1 MNQPVVNCPDC
12 STQMEMGVLP
22 EVGHQGIAGWTT
34 FLPGVPQE
42 QRLLGLFK
50 TGGIVVDWKKVIPVT
65 VYRCTKCGLLK
76 AYAVPLAPPEPQE
89 SAKEP
94 VDEFPPGIDE
104 DRYRLENA

>member
-1 MNQPVVNCPDC
+1 MSEHVVNCPDC
-12 STQMEMGVLP
+12 ALPMEVGVLP
-22 EVGHQGIAGWTT
+22 EVGHQGVAGWTT

-76 AYAVPLAPPEPQE
+76 AYAIPPPPPAPAP
-89 SAKEP
+89 AKEQ